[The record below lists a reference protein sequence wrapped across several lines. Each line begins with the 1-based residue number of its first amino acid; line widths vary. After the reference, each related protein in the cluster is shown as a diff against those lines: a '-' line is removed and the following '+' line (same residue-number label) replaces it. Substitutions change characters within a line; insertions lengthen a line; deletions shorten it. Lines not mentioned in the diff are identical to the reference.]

1 MYLLLLLAQVTAPP
15 EFQST
20 ATFQTSA
27 GAATVDGTTHTAAE
41 QARIDGEIV
50 RRLKALAGHE
60 EGARLIDAK
69 LYGAAEAVFRKRGQ
83 VAGVAVAL
91 YLNGKTAAAT
101 EALLAAPRSLALL
114 PFLAEMGEGP
124 AVAGAIREI
133 AAANPSSGEALYY
146 AARVTEPRGE
156 AVRLLEKAAALDG
169 KDTRALLEL
178 ARLHGDDRPKAI
190 AALEGVLARDPAM
203 AAAHYRLASLYR
215 AVGDV
220 EKSRMHMEAFRKSQP
235 R

>member
-1 MYLLLLLAQVTAPP
+1 MVLILLLAQVTAPP

-41 QARIDGEIV
+41 QARINGEIV
-50 RRLKALAGHE
+50 RRLKALEGHE
-60 EGARLIDAK
+60 EGARLVDSK
-69 LYGAAEAVFRKRGQ
+69 LYGAAEAAFRKRGQ

-124 AVAGAIREI
+124 LVAGAIREI
-133 AAANPSSGEALYY
+133 ASTHLSSGEALFYL
-146 AARVTEPRGE
+146 ARVAPRDE
-156 AVRLLEKAAALDG
+156 AVRLLEKAAALDL

-178 ARLHGDDRPKAI
+178 ARLHGDDRAKAI
-190 AALEGVLARDPAM
+190 AALEGVLARDPSM

-215 AVGDV
+215 AAGDV
-220 EKSRMHMEAFRKSQP
+220 EKSRKHMAAFQGLR
-235 R
+235 